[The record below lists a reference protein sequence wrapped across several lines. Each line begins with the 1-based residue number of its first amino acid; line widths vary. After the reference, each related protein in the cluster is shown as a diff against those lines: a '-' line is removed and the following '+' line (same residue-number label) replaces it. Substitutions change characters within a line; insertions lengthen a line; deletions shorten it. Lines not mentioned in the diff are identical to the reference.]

1 MEAGTSPPHCGTMD
15 VNLEF
20 RGVDCNVGKTDT
32 AVRTI
37 LCETGWENAESLDAF
52 ASQANPV
59 TRVSDIMGKRLDKK
73 IVNKLTRNMFI
84 TVVTAMYQSSTLR
97 LPQTAGGGRT
107 FVSNL
112 AFLPSHLIL

>member
-52 ASQANPV
+52 ASQASSASAINDYECNQKAADARGYF
-59 TRVSDIMGKRLDKK
+59 RVRENLF
-73 IVNKLTRNMFI
+73 L
-84 TVVTAMYQSSTLR
+84 VVTSQQSPPFIPRLRTLHS
-97 LPQTAGGGRT
+97 G
-107 FVSNL
+107 
-112 AFLPSHLIL
+112 